1 MPNEKLMMMVGRL
14 EVLAGEVEDILSEH
28 PILILEDPSQKRKVK
43 TRIDAIT
50 SEAAGIIVGIQDFL
64 KAYGKPV
71 KSESI
76 DKFLNKSSS
85 PKSSLKLL
93 RRISGFLKAQSYQLI

>member
-14 EVLAGEVEDILSEH
+14 EVLAGEAEELLVEH
-28 PILILEDPSQKRKVK
+28 PILIFEDPAQKRKVK

-50 SEAAGIIVGIQDFL
+50 SEAAGIIIGIQDFM
-64 KAYGKPV
+64 KTYGKPV
-71 KSESI
+71 KSESV
-76 DKFLNKSSS
+76 DKFLNKSSN

-93 RRISGFLKAQSYQLI
+93 RRIAGFLKAQSYQLI